1 MIANLTPFLWS
12 YPTMEAT
19 KIHILPWKQQD
30 FNGRGSLDYSEV
42 VLEIVVM
49 EMKSLRAQGDPF

>member
-1 MIANLTPFLWS
+1 
-12 YPTMEAT
+12 MEAT

-30 FNGRGSLDYSEV
+30 FDGRGSLDYSEV